1 MIAIHHRKDSFSD
14 KWIEYCKINSI
25 TYKIV
30 DCNSTDITQDLKEC
44 TALMWHWH
52 HNDYR
57 AQLFARQ
64 FIISVEK
71 MGLKVFPD
79 TNTGWHF
86 DDKLG
91 QKYLFEA
98 INAPLIKSYAFYDL
112 QTALSWIDKTS
123 FPKIFKLRGG
133 AGASNVSM
141 LKTKQEAVKYA
152 NRAFNKGFTPSRFE
166 AIKERLW
173 HFQRDKDL
181 KSFINI
187 SRGVGRVIFPNKIK
201 KSLQIEKNY
210 FYVQD
215 FIPNNDSDIRI
226 ITIGKKA
233 FAIKRMIRDGDFRA
247 SGSGNIVYEP
257 SAIPKECIKIAFE
270 TSKKLK
276 TQSAAYDFVFLDG
289 KPLIVE
295 ISYAFSQAGYWDC
308 PGYWDYELNWIEGS
322 FTPEF
327 FMIEDI
333 LEFLK

>member
-1 MIAIHHRKDSFSD
+1 MIAIHHTKGSFSD
-14 KWIEYCKINSI
+14 KWLEYCEINNI
-25 TYKIV
+25 KYKIV
-30 DCNSTDITQDLKEC
+30 DCYSTNIMQELKEC
-44 TALMWHWH
+44 STLMWNWN

-64 FIISVEK
+64 FLLSVEK
-71 MGLKVFPD
+71 MGLKVFP
-79 TNTGWHF
+79 NTHTCWHF
-86 DDKLG
+86 DDKLS

-112 QTALSWIDKTS
+112 GTALAWINEAS
-123 FPKIFKLRGG
+123 FPKVFKLRGG
-133 AGASNVSM
+133 AGASNVS
-141 LKTKQEAVKYA
+141 LLNTKQEAIKQA
-152 NRAFNKGFTPSRFE
+152 KRAFTKGFTPSRFS

-173 HFQRDKDL
+173 HFKRDKNL

-187 SRGVGRVIFPNKIK
+187 SRGLGRIIFPNKILVN
-201 KSLQIEKNY
+201 LQIEKNY

-226 ITIGKKA
+226 IVIGKRM
-233 FAIKRMIRDGDFRA
+233 FGIKRMVRNGDFRA

-257 SAIPKECIKIAFE
+257 SNIPSECVKIALE
-270 TSKKLK
+270 TSEKLQ

-295 ISYAFSQAGYWDC
+295 ISYAFSATVYLNC
-308 PGYWDYELNWIEGS
+308 PGYWNENLNWVEGS

-327 FMIEDI
+327 FMVEDI
-333 LEFLK
+333 CN